1 MMQETTIEITADYLP
16 KNLEQEINH
25 CIANHDVLYVNQ
37 PDGKSFVI
45 IGAEDWEEIKNK
57 LFL

>member
-1 MMQETTIEITADYLP
+1 LLETTIEITADCLP
-16 KNLEQEINH
+16 KNLEKEINH

-45 IGAEDWEEIKNK
+45 IGAEDWETIKEK
-57 LFL
+57 IF